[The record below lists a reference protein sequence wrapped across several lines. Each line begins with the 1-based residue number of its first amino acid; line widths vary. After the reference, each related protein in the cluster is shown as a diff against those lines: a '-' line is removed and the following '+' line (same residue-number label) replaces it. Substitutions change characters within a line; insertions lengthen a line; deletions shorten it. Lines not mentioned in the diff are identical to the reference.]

1 MKYLSVLLITIVL
14 SFPHYILGQNCL
26 DSKMKN
32 IEFINHEKEDLKT
45 KFDEDKIFINKLF
58 EEKKLCKNLDNISF
72 IYTSHFFMSGYS
84 SETSSIS
91 KSFYFF
97 SKDYKLIYW
106 YSGNTRSLSNKLKMS
121 LDIQNND
128 EIESSKLEYIQS
140 VLKQIN
146 TNDIQS
152 IEKEQSEKKGGIIS
166 VCDCSSDESIYYI
179 TPNITKVYFFDLYY
193 KRLHNSDSYKNF
205 IKEIEEYYK
214 QLIE

>member
-32 IEFINHEKEDLKT
+32 IEFINQDKKDLKT
-45 KFDEDKIFINKLF
+45 KFDEDKIFINNLF
-58 EEKKLCKNLDNISF
+58 EENNLCENLNNICF

-106 YSGNTRSLSNKLKMS
+106 YSGNTKSLSNKLKMS

-128 EIESSKLEYIQS
+128 EIESSKLNYIQS
-140 VLKQIN
+140 VIKQVSIN
-146 TNDIQS
+146 DTRN
-152 IEKEQSEKKGGIIS
+152 IEKEQNKIIS
-166 VCDCSSDESIYYI
+166 GCNCINYESIYHI
-179 TPNITKVYFFDLYY
+179 TPNVTKVYFFDLYY
-193 KRLHNSDSYKNF
+193 KKFFNGDFDEGFKKELEELH
-205 IKEIEEYYK
+205 K